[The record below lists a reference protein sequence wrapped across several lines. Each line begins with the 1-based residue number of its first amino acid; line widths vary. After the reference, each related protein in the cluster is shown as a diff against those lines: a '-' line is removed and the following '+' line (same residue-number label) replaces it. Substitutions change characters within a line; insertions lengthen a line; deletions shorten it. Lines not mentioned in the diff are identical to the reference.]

1 MMKNNKKIVM
11 SLLTLSL
18 ITGTLCLSP
27 IRALEDATE
36 KEEVVYINLNEDGSM
51 QQCYVVNIMYPED
64 NIIVDYG
71 NYSSIKNLTT
81 QDQLDYSQGKIRG
94 KTSENELYYQGYLD
108 NVEIPWNIDISYYLN
123 GKEIS
128 SEDVAGS
135 TGQLK
140 IKMNIS
146 ENKKCQKEFFNSYAL
161 QANVTL
167 DTNLCRHIVA
177 DGATI
182 ANVGSDKQLTYTI
195 LPGKSKNIEISADVT
210 DFRMNSIT
218 INGVKLNLGID
229 TDSIQSDKLD
239 QQIKEIQN
247 AVKELND
254 GSKSL
259 DNGAFKLN
267 KGATDLQVGMAKIQ
281 KGLKELESQKSS
293 LTKGSSEVK
302 TALTTI
308 NQSLAGVN
316 MSTNDLTTLSQ
327 SSSAISQGINNLVLG
342 LEAMN
347 DAITTYESQLNGQ
360 TIGDVE
366 NSTNIM
372 ITALQNMVDSG
383 TLDTTTKQ
391 QYMQIIQ
398 LLKAGSGSE
407 KVLKGLQAQL
417 SNQGQVMSGA
427 KTLQTQYQLFDNEIQ
442 KLVQS
447 LGALSQNMTLLKGGV
462 NTLLENYSQLDSGIN
477 DYTQGVSQIVEG
489 YAQVYNGSLSL
500 VDGTHSLYSGTQSMV
515 KGTNEFHNETIHM
528 DQKVNDSIE
537 DMINNLTGSDSD
549 VDSFVSQNNKEVK
562 GVQFVM
568 KTSEIEKKEDN
579 KKVSKEVKEKTI
591 WEKILAFFKIN

>member
-64 NIIVDYG
+64 NMIVDYG

-94 KTSENELYYQGYLD
+94 KTSENELYYEGYLD

-123 GKEIS
+123 GKKIS

-239 QQIKEIQN
+239 QQIQEIQN
-247 AVKELND
+247 AVKELNE

-267 KGATDLQVGMAKIQ
+267 KGATDLQVGMTKIQ
-281 KGLKELESQKSS
+281 KGLKELESQNSS

-308 NQSLAGVN
+308 SQSLAGVN

-347 DAITTYESQLNGQ
+347 DVINTYEQGVGGS
-360 TIGDVE
+360 I
-366 NSTNIM
+366 STVQKN
-372 ITALQNMVDSG
+372 TDNMVNA
-383 TLDTTTKQ
+383 LE
-391 QYMQIIQ
+391 QIIQ
-398 LLKAGSGSE
+398 NPQLEEQTKQTYQNIISLLKAGSGSE

-417 SNQGQVMSGA
+417 SDNGQVMGGA

-447 LGALSQNMTLLKGGV
+447 LESLSLNMTLLKGGV

-515 KGTNEFHNETIHM
+515 KGTNGFHNETIHM

-562 GVQFVM
+562 SVQFVM

>member
-167 DTNLCRHIVA
+167 DTNLCRHIIA

-239 QQIKEIQN
+239 QQIQEIQN
-247 AVKELND
+247 AVKELNE

-267 KGATDLQVGMAKIQ
+267 KGATDLQVGMTKIQ
-281 KGLKELESQKSS
+281 KGLKELESQNSS

-308 NQSLAGVN
+308 SQSLAGVN

-347 DAITTYESQLNGQ
+347 DVINTYEQGVGGSISTVQ
-360 TIGDVE
+360 E
-366 NSTNIM
+366 NTD
-372 ITALQNMVDSG
+372 NMVNA
-383 TLDTTTKQ
+383 LE
-391 QYMQIIQ
+391 QIIQ
-398 LLKAGSGSE
+398 NPQLEEQTKQTYQNIISLLKAGSGSE

-417 SNQGQVMSGA
+417 SDNGQVMGGA

-447 LGALSQNMTLLKGGV
+447 LESLSLNMTLLKGGV

-477 DYTQGVSQIVEG
+477 DYTQGVSQIIEG

-528 DQKVNDSIE
+528 DQNVNDSIE

-562 GVQFVM
+562 SVQFVM

>member
-239 QQIKEIQN
+239 QQIQEIQN

-281 KGLKELESQKSS
+281 KGLKELESQNSS

-308 NQSLAGVN
+308 NQSLASVN

-327 SSSAISQGINNLVLG
+327 SSSVISQGINNLVLG

-347 DAITTYESQLNGQ
+347 DVINTYEQGVGGSISTVQ
-360 TIGDVE
+360 E
-366 NSTNIM
+366 NTD
-372 ITALQNMVDSG
+372 NMVNA
-383 TLDTTTKQ
+383 LE
-391 QYMQIIQ
+391 QIIQ
-398 LLKAGSGSE
+398 NPQLEEQTKQTYQNIISLLKAGSGSE

-417 SNQGQVMSGA
+417 SDNGQVMGGA

-447 LGALSQNMTLLKGGV
+447 LESLSLNMTLLKGGV

-515 KGTNEFHNETIHM
+515 KGTNGFHNETIHM

-562 GVQFVM
+562 SVQFVM